1 MSFVKKTFIL
11 FAEFDFGQ
19 EEDFDLLPG
28 VSHTQKVALL
38 AAAQQV
44 FLDMVVSKVAPM
56 AAIQEVPEMA
66 KPVFAKKSAP
76 G

>member
-1 MSFVKKTFIL
+1 
-11 FAEFDFGQ
+11 
-19 EEDFDLLPG
+19 
-28 VSHTQKVALL
+28 LL

-44 FLDMVVSKVAPM
+44 FPDMVVSKVAPM

-66 KPVFAKKSAP
+66 IPVFAKKSAP